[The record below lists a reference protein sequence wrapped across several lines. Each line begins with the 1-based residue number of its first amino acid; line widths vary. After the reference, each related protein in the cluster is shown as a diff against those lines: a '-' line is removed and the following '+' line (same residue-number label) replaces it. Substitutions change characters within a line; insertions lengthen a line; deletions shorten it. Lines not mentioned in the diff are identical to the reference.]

1 MGEEFSNPEHSWS
14 RLRNWPGAR
23 KGRRRRG
30 RQKDSLNLRQCRD
43 LVTRHSGEIRLGSFA
58 EFGSAISLCLF
69 IAICIYRL
77 RLLRISSAGEQIAT
91 LGGIATPIMLVGSAM
106 AKWSLTRPG
115 VAAAPG
121 AVQALQSIGFDGEG
135 RDSPFSSASLPAE
148 CQLQQVCIN

>member
-1 MGEEFSNPEHSWS
+1 VPAKGGVAEE
-14 RLRNWPGAR
+14 
-23 KGRRRRG
+23 GRRIR
-30 RQKDSLNLRQCRD
+30 SICANVAD

-91 LGGIATPIMLVGSAM
+91 LGGIATPIMLAGSAM
-106 AKWSLTRPG
+106 ATWSLTRPG
-115 VAAAPG
+115 VTAAPG

>member
-1 MGEEFSNPEHSWS
+1 VPAKGGVAEE
-14 RLRNWPGAR
+14 
-23 KGRRRRG
+23 GRRIR
-30 RQKDSLNLRQCRD
+30 SICANVAD

-91 LGGIATPIMLVGSAM
+91 LGGIATPIMLAGSAM

-148 CQLQQVCIN
+148 CQLQQVCINSSVVDVVGHRRCSCR

>member
-1 MGEEFSNPEHSWS
+1 MHLSVET
-14 RLRNWPGAR
+14 PG
-23 KGRRRRG
+23 
-30 RQKDSLNLRQCRD
+30 
-43 LVTRHSGEIRLGSFA
+43 
-58 EFGSAISLCLF
+58 
-69 IAICIYRL
+69 
-77 RLLRISSAGEQIAT
+77 ISSAGEQIAT
-91 LGGIATPIMLVGSAM
+91 LGGIATPIMLAGSAM